1 MSINREEI
9 LADFQACT
17 GIEDVGEA
25 FMHLED
31 ANWDLSDAVYRVL
44 PQGSQELPSMPLLDD
59 SVQVIGETS
68 SSSGFQAT
76 RPPSSPPSLAQLLQ
90 PTPLTSMSR
99 DFLPRRTRILNFS
112 IVLNDKTTVIGI
124 PESQSVGMIKT
135 LVSSELDIPVCKLEL
150 SGWKLD
156 RQPRD
161 TTILETL
168 NLPKENTLYLS
179 VNTDDRDAATEES
192 VSRMTQIYRLSIH
205 DGTHNQTHAINFP
218 GTKTILEV
226 KRDVSDLTNIP
237 VRNQLW
243 SGWPSQ
249 LTDDVILGASGINLV
264 HDLVVKELIKEVNQP
279 PEVVPIPGGSNSEPV
294 SDDGSTADE
303 YEDASDVV
311 MEDMFLRELTP
322 SRPQP
327 LMPEGIEDEAMAAIL
342 FAEGFAQRYGPCH
355 PMFFPGSLDD
365 AMKEA
370 CHQPARDRKL
380 LAVYLHHDGSVSS
393 NVFCTQVLCS
403 ESIAS
408 FLTANFIIWGWD
420 LTATSNRQRLLNTIA
435 RHFDS
440 LASRTLRNFE
450 VDKLP
455 LLLIVT
461 RSRATNEVLA
471 MIPGS
476 LNVDEMMTQL
486 LHAVEMF
493 SEQQRVEMAEEEE
506 RSARETVKR
515 EQDEAY
521 QLSLEADRAKEELKR
536 QGEAVKQRQEEEQR
550 VKQEQEKRLIEF
562 TQQQKEM
569 QRQEVLKRLPAE
581 PSADQ
586 PAGSITCIRFRLP
599 EGKTST
605 RRFLADEPL
614 QVLLDYLLVEGFPQ
628 SEFKVL
634 SSWPRKDL
642 TAVDLTETLRQLKLV
657 PQETLIIEER

>member
-44 PQGSQELPSMPLLDD
+44 PQGSQELPSMPILDD
-59 SVQVIGETS
+59 SIQVIEEPS
-68 SSSGFQAT
+68 LPPGFHST
-76 RPPSSPPSLAQLLQ
+76 RHLSSPPNLAQLLQ
-90 PTPLTSMSR
+90 PVPLASISR
-99 DFLPRRTRILNFS
+99 ESLPRRTRILNFS
-112 IVLNDKTTVIGI
+112 IVLNDTTTLILV
-124 PESQSVGMIKT
+124 PETQTVGMIKT
-135 LVSSELDIPVCKLEL
+135 LICSELGIPVCKQEL

-161 TTILETL
+161 TTVLESL

-179 VNTDDRDAATEES
+179 VNTDERDAATEES
-192 VSRMTQIYRLSIH
+192 VARMTQTYRLSIF
-205 DGTHNQTHAINFP
+205 DITHNQTHTINFP
-218 GTKTILEV
+218 GTKTLLEV
-226 KRDVSDLTNIP
+226 KRDVSDLTGIP
-237 VRNQLW
+237 VRNQSW
-243 SGWPSQ
+243 TGWPP
-249 LTDDVILGASGINLV
+249 LITDDLVLGASGINLM
-264 HDLVVKELIKEVNQP
+264 HDLTVKELVKEINRP
-279 PEVVPIPGGSNSEPV
+279 PEVVPVPGGSNSEPV

-311 MEDMFLRELTP
+311 MEDEFRELIP

-327 LMPEGIEDEAMAAIL
+327 LMPEGIEDETMAAIH
-342 FAEGFAQRYGPCH
+342 FAEGFEQRYGPCH
-355 PMFFPGSLDD
+355 PTFFPGSLDD

-408 FLTANFIIWGWD
+408 FLSANFIIWGWD
-420 LTATSNRQRLLNTIA
+420 LTATSNRLRLLNTIA

-493 SEQQRVEMAEEEE
+493 SEQQRVEIAEEDE

-550 VKQEQEKRLIEF
+550 VKEEQEKRLIEF

-569 QRQEVLKRLPAE
+569 RRQEVLKRLPAE

-586 PAGSITCIRFRLP
+586 SAGNITCIRFRLP

-605 RRFLADEPL
+605 RRFRADEPL
-614 QVLLDYLLVEGFPQ
+614 QVLLDYLLVEGYPHND
-628 SEFKVL
+628 FKVL

-642 TAVDLTETLRQLKLV
+642 TAVDSTETLRQLKLV